1 MLDVGIGTA
10 TALVG
15 RKGQNAT
22 VVVEKD
28 LTFVGVDY
36 EGAYIRKAIDV
47 VRKAK
52 LEKHVDLHCRSI
64 YDAELASMLSGAAR
78 CDAAYFSG
86 SLTLMPDPPAALRA
100 AADMCKPKGLVYITQ
115 TFQNAPSPVMARL
128 KPLLRHLTTIDFGP
142 PHVPLRARRHHQGGG
157 HEGARGRARP
167 RARSTRR
174 RRRRRLL
181 VLSRRG
187 ILIHTAQP
195 LFTKL
200 TGACRY

>member
-1 MLDVGIGTA
+1 MLARLPKGARVLDVGIGTA

-36 EGAYIRKAIDV
+36 EDAYIRKAIDV

-78 CDAAYFSG
+78 CDAASAGPSTASSYW
-86 SLTLMPDPPAALRA
+86 ALS
-100 AADMCKPKGLVYITQ
+100 KI
-115 TFQNAPSPVMARL
+115 
-128 KPLLRHLTTIDFGP
+128 
-142 PHVPLRARRHHQGGG
+142 
-157 HEGARGRARP
+157 
-167 RARSTRR
+167 
-174 RRRRRLL
+174 
-181 VLSRRG
+181 
-187 ILIHTAQP
+187 
-195 LFTKL
+195 
-200 TGACRY
+200 